1 MLVGEDQPIGTRNRE
16 RVQVVHKV
24 LAKIAAGNETTL
36 MPARNFGGP
45 SCKPAGTP
53 TNCRCT
59 RTVRFSLRC
68 GPRRFDARPPGK
80 LEGTVSA
87 PSRQRQIGSVNA
99 FAFDMASSQRASS
112 QAVDVDHF
120 VACVIN

>member
-36 MPARNFGGP
+36 MPAEPWR
-45 SCKPAGTP
+45 SELQAAWHADELPA
-53 TNCRCT
+53 
-59 RTVRFSLRC
+59 
-68 GPRRFDARPPGK
+68 
-80 LEGTVSA
+80 VSA
-87 PSRQRQIGSVNA
+87 PSRQRQIGSVGA